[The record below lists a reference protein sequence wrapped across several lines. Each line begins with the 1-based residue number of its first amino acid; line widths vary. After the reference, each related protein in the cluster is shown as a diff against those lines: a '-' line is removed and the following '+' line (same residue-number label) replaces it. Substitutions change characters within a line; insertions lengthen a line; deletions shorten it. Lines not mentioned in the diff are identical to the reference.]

1 MKRHSR
7 GGISTM
13 SEVSIPT
20 ENVGGK
26 LLRREA
32 KIAELRFLKR
42 VVLDLRSYRK
52 MIGVKNY
59 D

>member
-1 MKRHSR
+1 MREII
-7 GGISTM
+7 IST
-13 SEVSIPT
+13 
-20 ENVGGK
+20 ENAGEK

-42 VVLDLRSYRK
+42 IVLDLRSYRK

>member
-1 MKRHSR
+1 
-7 GGISTM
+7 M
-13 SEVSIPT
+13 SAMNEVSIST
-20 ENVGGK
+20 RNTGEK
-26 LLRREA
+26 LLSLEA
-32 KIAELRFLKR
+32 RILELRFLKR

>member
-1 MKRHSR
+1 
-7 GGISTM
+7 M

-20 ENVGGK
+20 ENASEK

-32 KIAELRFLKR
+32 KIVELRFLKR
-42 VVLDLRSYRK
+42 VVLDIRSYRK